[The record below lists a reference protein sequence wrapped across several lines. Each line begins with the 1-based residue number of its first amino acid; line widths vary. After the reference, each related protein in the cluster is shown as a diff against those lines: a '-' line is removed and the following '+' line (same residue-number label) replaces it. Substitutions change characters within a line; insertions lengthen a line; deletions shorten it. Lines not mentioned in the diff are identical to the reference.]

1 MPGIKAGAYLK
12 LNFQLIYLNVTLF
25 SQNKSIYGF
34 HFILFI
40 TLSHSSIIIT
50 CFHHVAHKHCKKIWR
65 CLSSVCVNKN
75 IHGLLKWIGAL
86 TLSLAK
92 TASKKIGALICSINF
107 FLLRLFCISI
117 NLPYGHAWN
126 TVFMSGLALPFATW
140 NCSISSKNRY
150 AGLLVLH
157 LLPLLNPWLIVQM

>member
-1 MPGIKAGAYLK
+1 MLHTNI
-12 LNFQLIYLNVTLF
+12 V
-25 SQNKSIYGF
+25 
-34 HFILFI
+34 
-40 TLSHSSIIIT
+40 
-50 CFHHVAHKHCKKIWR
+50 KKFEGV
-65 CLSSVCVNKN
+65 LAVYVLHKN

-126 TVFMSGLALPFATW
+126 TVVMSGLALSVATW
-140 NCSISSKNRY
+140 NC
-150 AGLLVLH
+150 
-157 LLPLLNPWLIVQM
+157 